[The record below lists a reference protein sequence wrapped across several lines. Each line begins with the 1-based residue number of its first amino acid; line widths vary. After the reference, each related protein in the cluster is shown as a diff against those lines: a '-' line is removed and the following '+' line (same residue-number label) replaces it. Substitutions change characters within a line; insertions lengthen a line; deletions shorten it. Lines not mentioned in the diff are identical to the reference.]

1 MKKFGSDLVVDL
13 LRAHRI
19 PYVPMNPG
27 ASFRGLHDSLVNWG
41 SDDGPEMIICT
52 NEKIA
57 VNMAH
62 GYAKVTGEPLAA
74 IVHDV
79 VGLMQGTMGVYTSYV
94 DQVPVLVLGGTGPMA
109 VGKRR
114 PHIEWVHTAFP
125 QGGLV
130 RDFVKWDDQP
140 FDAQGVVDGF
150 ARGYQIATTEPGGP
164 VYLCYDVAFQEEA
177 LEDEP
182 EVVVHRPNPALQFPA
197 SEGAL
202 LELADAM
209 LQAER
214 PVIVAGRVG
223 RHPAAASALGA
234 LAELAG
240 VPVLDQGWRF
250 NMPITHPMRSTGRQA
265 VTDADLVVALDVV
278 DLYGSLTAPGQGRGA
293 PRTWLPAPD
302 ARLMEVRLDL
312 LGGNGW
318 LPKQQKYQ
326 AVETSLMANT
336 ALALPA
342 LLPVME
348 RRREELGA
356 REATERRSQVWST
369 RAREHREKAQAESR
383 TSWNSSPVS
392 TARLASELWEVVRHE
407 DFVVTGAD
415 LGGWLTRLWDLDQ
428 WSQYHGRSLGTAT
441 QIGTS
446 MGIALAHRNDST
458 KVVVNIQPDGDLL
471 FDPGALW
478 TIAHY
483 KLPMLLV
490 LFNNRAYYNDWEHQ
504 AAIARDRGRDVSRAH
519 IGLDLD
525 DPAPDFATLARSFG
539 IGSAGP
545 VVDPDNLG
553 KTLADAF
560 ATVRDERV
568 PFLVDVLTQHR

>member
-1 MKKFGSDLVVDL
+1 MRKYGSDLVVDL
-13 LRAHRI
+13 LRAYEI

-41 SDDGPEMIICT
+41 TGGPEMVICT

-62 GYAKVTGEPLAA
+62 GYAKVTGRPLAA

-79 VGLMQGTMGVYTSYV
+79 VGLMQGTMGLYTAYV

-150 ARGYQIATTEPGGP
+150 ARGYQVATTEPGGP
-164 VYLCYDVAFQEEA
+164 VYLCYDVAYQEEP
-177 LEDEP
+177 LDDEP
-182 EVVVHRPNPALQFPA
+182 ELVVHRSAPGLQFPA
-197 SEGAL
+197 APEVL
-202 LELADAM
+202 LELADAL

-223 RHPAAASALGA
+223 RHPVGAEA
-234 LAELAG
+234 LAELAELTG
-240 VPVLDQGWRF
+240 TPVVDQGWRF
-250 NMPITHPMRSTGRQA
+250 NLATSHPLRTAGTAA
-265 VTDADLVVALDVV
+265 VDGADLVLALDVV
-278 DLYGSLTAPGQGRGA
+278 DLYGAVTAADGGRGRA
-293 PRTWLPAPD
+293 RRWLPAPD
-302 ARLMEVRLDL
+302 ARLIEMRLDL
-312 LGGNGW
+312 LEGNGW
-318 LPKQQKYQ
+318 LPKFQKYQ
-326 AVETSLMANT
+326 PVDSSIMANT

-342 LLPVME
+342 LLPIVQQRRAELGRDETVRRRGEQWRTTNAE
-348 RRREELGA
+348 RRRQAQQKA
-356 REATERRSQVWST
+356 RA
-369 RAREHREKAQAESR
+369 
-383 TSWNSSPVS
+383 SWDTTPVS
-392 TARLASELWEVVRHE
+392 TARLAGELWEVIRGE
-407 DFVVTGAD
+407 DFVHTGAN
-415 LGGWLTRLWDLDQ
+415 LNGWTTRLWDLDD
-428 WSQYHGRSLGTAT
+428 WSQHPGRALGTAT

-446 MGIALAHRNDST
+446 MGVALAYRDDST

-471 FDPGALW
+471 FDPGTLW

-483 KLPMLLV
+483 RLPMLIV
-490 LFNNRAYYNDWEHQ
+490 MYNNRAYYNDWEHQ
-504 AAIARDRGRDVSRAH
+504 AEIARDRGRDVTRAH

-525 DPAPDFATLARSFG
+525 APAPDFAAMAASFG
-539 IGSAGP
+539 IESTGPISDPAKLGP
-545 VVDPDNLG
+545 VLQR
-553 KTLADAF
+553 AF
-560 ATVRDERV
+560 ATVRDQRV
-568 PFLVDVLTQHR
+568 PVLVDVVTQHR